1 MIRYGLF
8 QRGVSPS
15 PEMRKKL
22 CEAQQRRRAAIDA
35 EHQRHLDEFI
45 AKVQVLLDECY
56 RRIKVQ

>member
-1 MIRYGLF
+1 MNKYGLF

-15 PEMRKKL
+15 PEMREKFR
-22 CEAQQRRRAAIDA
+22 EGQQRRRAAIDA

-56 RRIKVQ
+56 RQLKLQ